1 MKPMAGR
8 TMVVTGA
15 TGGIGKATARGLA
28 LLGAHLAVIDRD
40 PQRTEKP
47 PKKYVWQVA
56 EKWTP

>member
-28 LLGAHLAVIDRD
+28 LLGPTSPSSTATLNA
-40 PQRTEKP
+40 PKKP